1 MLIGQLTLALVSV
14 FAGAALYIS
23 VVEQPARLVLD
34 DKNLLA
40 QWQASYRRA
49 ARMQAALVVLSGAL
63 GLVTAWLTHDWRWIV
78 GAAML
83 LANGPYT
90 LLGIMPTNK
99 HLNGVAV
106 EEGDPTTRAMI
117 KTWGRKHVVRV
128 ALGMA
133 AMLIDLWA
141 LAVR

>member
-49 ARMQAALVVLSGAL
+49 ARMQAGLVVLSGAL

-78 GAAML
+78 GAATIL
-83 LANGPYT
+83 TNGPYT
-90 LLGIMPTNK
+90 LLGIMPINK
-99 HLNGVAV
+99 YLNGVAV
-106 EEGDPTTRAMI
+106 EEGDSTTRAMI

-128 ALGMA
+128 ALVDQ
-133 AMLIDLWA
+133 I
-141 LAVR
+141 